1 MRARNAR
8 CGALLMDDMMTE
20 IEKLKS
26 MTVGELRVRYAEVFG
41 EPARSGN
48 RRWLFRRV
56 AWRIQA
62 NAYGGLSERALARA
76 KELARDA
83 DLRFRP
89 PPGETAPPPL
99 ARTIVP
105 RDARI
110 PPPGSVLR
118 KAFKG
123 REHTVVVRDNGFEHE
138 GRVYRSLTAVAH
150 AISGSHWNGLLFFG
164 LATREKAK

>member
-1 MRARNAR
+1 MRAMHAR
-8 CGALLMDDMMTE
+8 PGALLIDDMMTE

-48 RRWLFRRV
+48 RHWHFRRV

-62 NAYGGLSERALARA
+62 NAYGGLSKRALARA

-83 DLRFRP
+83 DIRFRP
-89 PPGETAPPPL
+89 PPGGTAPPP
-99 ARTIVP
+99 TTSTFVP

-110 PPPGSVLR
+110 PPPGSTL
-118 KAFKG
+118 KKTFKG
-123 REHTVVVRDNGFEHE
+123 RERTVVVRDNGFEHE
-138 GRVYRSLTAVAH
+138 GRVYRSITAVAH
-150 AISGSHWNGLLFFG
+150 SMSGSHWNGLLFFG
-164 LATREKAK
+164 LARREKTK